1 MCRAA
6 AHRYAKYLR
15 SVGIAC
21 RVLRTGGRSGKGFYC
36 VTRILRFYRGEK
48 NWTALTATSEITR

>member
-21 RVLRTGGRSGKGFYC
+21 RVLRHRAPSGKAFYS
-36 VTRILRFYRGEK
+36 VKRL
-48 NWTALTATSEITR
+48 